1 MKRGLLLYIL
11 TIYLSVLF
19 AQDKNLIFDHF
30 NVIDGLSHPAV
41 NVIVQDSSG
50 FLWIGT
56 QNGLNK
62 YDGYNFTVYKSY
74 EQQENGLTDNC
85 IKALYVD
92 KNGILWVGTAT
103 GGLLRYNRNTDMFEC
118 FMNDP
123 KNPKSISSNSVY
135 SINEADNGLL
145 WIGTYGGGLNK
156 FNPFT
161 KEFTRFEHNSKN
173 KLSISS
179 DNIRS
184 LYRDKNNNL
193 WIGTDGEG
201 LDLLPNNSKLFTHFV
216 NNPLQPTSISEGAI
230 MCIKEDNKNQL
241 WIGTYGGGL
250 NIFNKKT
257 KIFEHYTYNSKS
269 TNSISNNIVWNI
281 FIENDSIV
289 WLSTRGGGIN
299 LFNQKT
305 KNISNIVYNIDD
317 PYSINSNLILTVMRD
332 KSGIVWIGTEDKGI
346 NKLNMLKQNF
356 KQISEIQSI
365 KSELNS
371 CKVASLYEDP
381 NVGLWI
387 GTYGKGLYF
396 LNSKTNTLKHYST
409 QTNPAIRSNTIL
421 SISKDNEGNL
431 WLGTDGEGIDVFNI
445 NSNTI
450 TNLRNNSAST
460 SLSNNAVHCLYKDHE
475 GIMWAG
481 TWGGGLNRYNRFNK
495 TFTRFRISPIQ
506 QKDVVMT
513 LTEDMS
519 GKLWVGTYGSG
530 LALFDKESEKFSFL
544 LDNNIIFSVIF
555 SKDNKYLWVGT
566 QGNGIIKM
574 QLSTKLSEGITEKN
588 GLSNDAVNGM
598 VFDENN
604 DLWVTTNNGLSK
616 INTIDNSII
625 RYDIND
631 GLLSN
636 YFTPKT
642 CFMLS
647 DGRIMVGG
655 MTGINCFNPK
665 DLVSPAPTPTIVITN
680 FYAFNKEI
688 KIGSIVKGETILE
701 KNISLTNQIIIP
713 YSLSVI
719 SFDFLGIELGNPS
732 KLQYAYMLD
741 GLDKDWTYTDSKNKR
756 ITYAQLP
763 AGTYTLKIKS
773 TNSEGK
779 WCENVKELTII
790 VKPPFWQT
798 AWFYILL
805 ILFCFISIF
814 SYLRYKTMQIAKSK
828 AELEVKIKERTLELE
843 LRNEEIV
850 RQAGK
855 IMIQNEQI
863 TDQNDILEKQQ
874 KELELSKNNLE
885 LMVNQRTKELKQ
897 ALRKADESDNL
908 KTAFLTNMSNEIK
921 TPMNTIIDFADQ
933 LNTKDITESIRKQCI
948 IQIKSNSNLLV
959 KMIGNII
966 ELSKVQTGQ
975 IAINKLECNISEVL
989 QKIKPL
995 IQQQIVL
1002 EGKNIKIEIITET
1015 KVQNLIAYTDVN
1027 RLEQIIINLFDN
1039 AIKHTTSG
1047 KIILGCTLSD
1057 SRPKHPEIEFHVK
1070 DTGIGFEKDQYEA
1083 IFNTFTRIES
1093 KEKFFQGTG
1102 LGLSLAKSLV
1112 SILGGRMWV
1121 ESAEGNGS
1129 SIYFT
1134 IPFELSNK
1142 RDVLNT
1148 SQWRTKKILVVDD
1161 QEINHAIF
1169 NEILKPFGLNL
1180 LFARNGIQAVD
1191 LCRQYQPHLIL
1202 MDLRMPDISGYEAVS
1217 RIRAFNKD
1225 VPIIAQ
1231 SAFVV
1236 VNEREKIMNSG
1247 FNDVL
1252 TKPIDSQL
1260 LLKIIDNFMCE
1271 KNEA

>member
-1 MKRGLLLYIL
+1 MKRGILLYIL
-11 TIYLSVLF
+11 AISFTVLI
-19 AQDKNLIFDHF
+19 AQDKNFIFDHLS
-30 NVIDGLSHPAV
+30 VVDGLSHPSV
-41 NVIVQDSSG
+41 NEIVQDSAG

-62 YDGYNFTVYKSY
+62 YDGYSFNVYKSY
-74 EQQENGLTDNC
+74 EQRQNGLTNNC
-85 IKALYVD
+85 IKTIYVD
-92 KNGILWVGTAT
+92 KNGVVWVGTVA
-103 GGLLRYNRNTDMFEC
+103 GGLLRYNRNADMFES
-118 FMNDP
+118 FEYSSQ
-123 KNPKSISSNSVY
+123 NPKSISSNSVY
-135 SINEADNGLL
+135 SICEGENGEL

-156 FNPFT
+156 FNQYT
-161 KEFTRFEHNSKN
+161 KEFTRFEHNSKDKTSLN
-173 KLSISS
+173 S

-184 LYRDKNNNL
+184 LFCDKNGDL

-201 LDLLPNNSKLFTHFV
+201 LDMLPKDSKIFTHFV
-216 NNPLQPTSISEGAI
+216 NNPTQPNSISIGAI
-230 MCIKEDNKNQL
+230 MCIKEDKQNQL
-241 WIGTYGGGL
+241 WIGSYGGGL
-250 NIFNKKT
+250 NVFNKRT
-257 KIFEHYTYNSKS
+257 KIFEHIT
-269 TNSISNNIVWNI
+269 TNLQAPNALSNNIVWNI
-281 FIENDSIV
+281 FIENDSIA
-289 WLSTRGGGIN
+289 WLSTRGGGIDYMN
-299 LFNQKT
+299 MKT
-305 KNISNIVYNIDD
+305 KKISFLSYDIDD
-317 PYSINSNLILTVMRD
+317 QNSLNSNLILNVMRD
-332 KSGIVWIGTEDKGI
+332 KSGILWIGTEDKGI
-346 NKLNMLKQNF
+346 NRLNMQKQNF
-356 KQISEIQSI
+356 KQISENPII
-365 KSELNS
+365 KNELKN
-371 CKVASLYEDP
+371 CKIAALYEDP

-396 LNSKTNTLKHYST
+396 LNNEKNILKHFST
-409 QTNPAIRSNTIL
+409 KSTPQLSNNTIL
-421 SISKDNEGNL
+421 SIEKDNEGNI
-431 WLGTDGEGIDVFNI
+431 WIGTDGEGIDIFNI
-445 NSNTI
+445 GSNKI
-450 TNLRNNSAST
+450 TNFKNNRST
-460 SLSNNAVHCLYKDHE
+460 SSLSNNAVHCLLKDHE

-481 TWGGGLNRYNRFNK
+481 TWGGGLNRYNSFNK
-495 TFTRFRISPIQ
+495 TFTHFQISTVQ
-506 QKDVVMT
+506 QKDVAMG
-513 LTEDMS
+513 LIEDIN
-519 GKLWVGTYGSG
+519 GNLWVGTYGCG
-530 LALFDKESEKFSFL
+530 LAMFDKKSQKFTYL
-544 LDNNIIFSVIF
+544 LENNIIFSIIQ
-555 SKDNKYLWVGT
+555 SKDKQYLWVGT
-566 QGNGIIKM
+566 QGNGIIKI

-616 INTIDNSII
+616 INTADNTIK
-625 RYDIND
+625 RYDVND

-636 YFTPKT
+636 SFTPKT
-642 CFMLS
+642 CLKLS
-647 DGRIMVGG
+647 DGRILVGG
-655 MTGINCFNPK
+655 MNGLNYFNPK
-665 DLVSPAPTPTIVITN
+665 DLVANTSTPSIIITN
-680 FYAFNKEI
+680 FYAFNNEI
-688 KIGSIVKGETILE
+688 QIGSIVKGEKILE

-713 YSLSVI
+713 YSLNVI
-719 SFDFLGIELGNPS
+719 SFDFIAIELGSPN
-732 KLQYAYMLD
+732 KLQFAYMLE
-741 GLDKDWTYTDSKNKR
+741 GLDKDWIYTDSKNRR

-779 WCENVKELTII
+779 WCENVKELKII
-790 VKPPFWQT
+790 VNPPFWQT
-798 AWFYILL
+798 VWFY
-805 ILFCFISIF
+805 LFVIFVLFISIF
-814 SYLRYKTMQIAKSK
+814 SYLRYKTIQIAKSK

-921 TPMNTIIDFADQ
+921 TPMNTIIEYADI
-933 LNTKDITESIRKQCI
+933 LNANDITEIVRKQSI

-975 IAINKLECNISEVL
+975 ISINKSEFNL
-989 QKIKPL
+989 SELLINIKPY
-995 IQQQIVL
+995 IDQQIL
-1002 EGKNIKIEIITET
+1002 IEGKNVKIEIVPDSKIID
-1015 KVQNLIAYTDVN
+1015 VIAYSDVQ
-1027 RLEQIIINLFDN
+1027 RLEQIILNLFDN
-1039 AIKHTTSG
+1039 AIKHTNSG
-1047 KIILGCTLSD
+1047 KIILGCVISD
-1057 SRPKHPEIEFHVK
+1057 SRPKHPEIEFFVK
-1070 DTGIGFEKDQYEA
+1070 DTGVGFEKDQYEA
-1083 IFNTFTRIES
+1083 IFNTFNRIES

-1121 ESAEGNGS
+1121 ESTEGNGS

-1134 IPFELSNK
+1134 IPFELSSK
-1142 RDVLNT
+1142 RTVLNT

-1202 MDLRMPDISGYEAVS
+1202 MDLRMPDISGYEAAL
-1217 RIRAFNKD
+1217 RIRAFNKE

-1236 VNEREKIMNSG
+1236 VNEREKILNSG

-1252 TKPIDSQL
+1252 SKPIDSQL
-1260 LLKIIDNFMCE
+1260 LLKIIDNFILD